1 MLKSYN
7 ILETGLKVGQNE
19 LSVFYLGTSSVE
31 TCQYLYSSKALVTIF
46 FPPFFQKMFDKAFEN
61 CLNLTAVILP
71 VP

>member
-46 FPPFFQKMFDKAFEN
+46 FPPFFRI
-61 CLNLTAVILP
+61 CSTRHSRTV
-71 VP
+71 